1 MTVLDPSRLNIHC
14 EDIVDTSFDNQ
25 IMAGYFIAREF
36 SYNALA
42 RKFGVSKR
50 VIVDIVKRRSYKNV
64 A

>member
-36 SYNALA
+36 SYNASIYHFMLNY
-42 RKFGVSKR
+42 SK
-50 VIVDIVKRRSYKNV
+50 
-64 A
+64 